1 MRKIIAIV
9 AAFALFLPLSAFSAV
24 SISKAKLGTE
34 VVDREI
40 SGETST
46 FSRDETGYLW
56 MRVVDGEG
64 ETITVNWTNGDQSYD
79 VDLNIGSNSWRTW
92 SSKVLFLPGEWTVTV
107 TDSSGETLHQ
117 SALTVQ

>member
-1 MRKIIAIV
+1 MRKIIAMV
-9 AAFALFLPLSAFSAV
+9 AALALFLPLSAFSAV
-24 SISKAKLGTE
+24 SITTAKLGTD

-40 SGETST
+40 SGETSS
-46 FSRDETGYLW
+46 FALQETGYLW
-56 MRVVDGEG
+56 MRVMDGEG

-107 TDSSGETLHQ
+107 TDSSGATLHQ
-117 SALTVQ
+117 AALTVQ

>member
-1 MRKIIAIV
+1 MRRIIAMV

-24 SISKAKLGTE
+24 SISKAKLGTD

-46 FSRDETGYLW
+46 FVLEETGYLW
-56 MRVVDGEG
+56 MRVVGGQG

-79 VDLNIGSNSWRTW
+79 VDLNIGSDSWRTW
-92 SSKVLFLPGEWTVTV
+92 SSKILHVSGEWTVTV
-107 TDSSGETLHQ
+107 TDSAGATLHE

>member
-1 MRKIIAIV
+1 MRKIIAMV
-9 AAFALFLPLSAFSAV
+9 AALALFLPSSAYSAV
-24 SISKAKLGTE
+24 SISKAKLGTD

-46 FSRDETGYLW
+46 FVLEETGYLW
-56 MRVVDGEG
+56 MRVMGGEG

-79 VDLNIGSNSWRTW
+79 VDLNIGSDSWRTW
-92 SSKVLFLPGEWTVTV
+92 SSKILHVSGEWTVTV
-107 TDSSGETLHQ
+107 TDSAGATLHE